1 MPYTGA
7 GDYMSI
13 DDIVTPDELDEYIDV
28 MDFPSGGK
36 HRMGSDVLDQLIKLE
51 QVRTPKNRTPID
63 SRGKEFLDSVIAGAT
78 KLPRANP
85 GDFRESMPGS
95 QIPGGRGWYNEDNPG
110 RYDQEIPDPF
120 GTDLFTRAAVPAS
133 LGYVG

>member
-1 MPYTGA
+1 MEYYVG
-7 GDYMSI
+7 
-13 DDIVTPDELDEYIDV
+13 LDQLENPADSVDGYLDV
-28 MDFPSGGK
+28 LDFPSGGNY
-36 HRMGSDVLDQLIKLE
+36 REGSDVLDRMIQLEKV
-51 QVRTPKNRTPID
+51 QAPTK
-63 SRGKEFLDSVIAGAT
+63 GKQFLDSVIAGGI

-120 GTDLFTRAAVPAS
+120 GTDLFPRAAVPAS